1 MKEVKAM
8 IEIKK
13 IFFPIRSDEFTIWV
27 ELFYIRMSSD

>member
-13 IFFPIRSDEFTIWV
+13 ILFPIRSDEFTIWV
-27 ELFYIRMSSD
+27 GLFYIRMSSD